1 MFNIPGNAYIVVVLE
16 ELKNLL
22 VTKNIRTD
30 IAEKCE
36 NMSNNIRKAIYE
48 NGTAVDEN
56 GKKYFLYEVDGLGK
70 TLFMDDANVFF
81 FLKKNLI

>member
-22 VTKNIRTD
+22 YAKNIRTD

-36 NMSNNIRKAIYE
+36 IMSDNIRKAIYE
-48 NGTAVDEN
+48 NGTALDGN
-56 GKKYFLYEVDGLGK
+56 GKQYFLYEVDGLGK

-81 FLKKNLI
+81 YFYFF